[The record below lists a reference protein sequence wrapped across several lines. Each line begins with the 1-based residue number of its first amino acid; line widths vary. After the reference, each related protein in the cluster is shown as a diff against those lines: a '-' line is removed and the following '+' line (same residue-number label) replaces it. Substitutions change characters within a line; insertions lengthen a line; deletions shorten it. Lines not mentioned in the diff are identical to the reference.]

1 MAENDV
7 IRRYQ
12 TLKARVD
19 ENTSLH
25 TLQEEIQQA
34 QKDAVQFAHYGK
46 PAAEKEAL
54 KQADSLTDQLN
65 QHPLVTAYREQ
76 LGEAN
81 DLLHHLT
88 SMIQTEINQA
98 LEEEQ

>member
-1 MAENDV
+1 M

-12 TLKARVD
+12 TLKNSVD

-25 TLQEEIQQA
+25 TLQEEIQHA

-46 PAAEKEAL
+46 PVAEKEAL
-54 KQADSLTDQLN
+54 KKADSLTDQLN

>member
-1 MAENDV
+1 M
-7 IRRYQ
+7 IQRYQ
-12 TLKARVD
+12 AIKSRID

-25 TLQEEIQQA
+25 TLQEKIQQA

-46 PAAEKEAL
+46 PIAEKEAL
-54 KQADSLTDQLN
+54 KEADTLTDQLN

-76 LGEAN
+76 LTEAN

-88 SMIQTEINQA
+88 AMVQNEINQA